1 MRTLALFS
9 VLLLIAASVHAF
21 NLNRLQTQAAQLRA
35 VNQQRE
41 TAPAQD
47 QPKLEAQRQQ
57 LVTEIRGAA
66 EAEPK
71 DFVAQYAVA
80 RGLLSA
86 GEDGHATVYADRAA
100 EVAQTAGDKKK
111 ESDALTLA
119 AVAYQK
125 AGDLATAN
133 DRAKKALWLDPK
145 NPTALQV
152 LLTTKDRLSG
162 GQGRAAEGLG
172 APPAGK
178 DAPLPPVTAATS
190 GSGRSGYGEGAPHT
204 PAIKFVGADTQKA
217 AKLMGEAQRTW
228 TLDRK
233 AALKLFDEAV
243 AADAKSAAVRAARAR
258 ARLEMKDYAGALED
272 ATESLV
278 GGPSGEASF
287 VRAVALK
294 ALGGKEAD
302 IKAAY
307 DAAAAADPR
316 YVADYQSYI
325 AALGRDGPQGGA
337 SAPSSAPAMQPE
349 SKPAANLLM
358 LGAMGALALALVA
371 GAVLLRRRREED

>member
-1 MRTLALFS
+1 VSSLLTPVMLLAVS
-9 VLLLIAASVHAF
+9 AHAF
-21 NLNRLQTQAAQLRA
+21 NLNRLQLQASQLKA
-35 VNQQRE
+35 INQQRE

-47 QPKLEAQRQQ
+47 QPKLQAQREQ

-71 DFVAQYAVA
+71 DYAAQYAVA

-86 GEDGHATVYADRAA
+86 KEEAHATVYADRAV
-100 EVAQTAGDKKK
+100 EVAQEAGDKKK

-125 AGDLATAN
+125 VGDLGTAN
-133 DRAKKALWLDPK
+133 DRAKKALWIDPK

-162 GQGRAAEGLG
+162 GQGRAADGLG
-172 APPAGK
+172 AQPVGK

-190 GSGRSGYGEGAPHT
+190 GSGRSGYGDGAAQA
-204 PAIKFVGADTQKA
+204 PAIQFVGADTQKA

-272 ATESLV
+272 ATESLA

-325 AALGRDGPQGGA
+325 AALGRDEGAQGGA
-337 SAPSSAPAMQPE
+337 SAPASAPAMRPE
-349 SKPAANLLM
+349 SEPAANLLL
-358 LGAMGALALALVA
+358 LGAVGALALALVA
-371 GAVLLRRRREED
+371 AAVLLRRRREEG

>member
-1 MRTLALFS
+1 MISLS
-9 VLLLIAASVHAF
+9 VLSLLASFAQAF
-21 NLNRLQTQAAQLRA
+21 DLEGLQRRVVTLKAT
-35 VNQQRE
+35 NQQIQ
-41 TAPAQD
+41 TAPAQE
-47 QPKLEAQRQQ
+47 QPKLQAQREQI
-57 LVTEIRGAA
+57 VTEIRGAA

-162 GQGRAAEGLG
+162 GQGKAADGLG
-172 APPAGK
+172 APQAGK

-204 PAIKFVGADTQKA
+204 PAIKFVGSDTQKA

-325 AALGRDGPQGGA
+325 AALGRDDGPRGGA

>member
-1 MRTLALFS
+1 MRTLLS
-9 VLLLIAASVHAF
+9 CLLLIATGARAI
-21 NLNRLQTQAAQLRA
+21 NLNRLQTQAAKLQA
-35 VNQQRE
+35 INQQRQ

-71 DFVAQYAVA
+71 EFTAQFAVA
-80 RGLLSA
+80 RGLLAA
-86 GEDGHATVYADRAA
+86 GEEGHATVYADRAA
-100 EVAQTAGDKKK
+100 EVAHQAGDKVK
-111 ESDALTLA
+111 EAAALTVA
-119 AVAYQK
+119 ALAYQK
-125 AGDLATAN
+125 AGDLLSAN
-133 DRAKKALWLDPK
+133 DRAKKALWIEPK
-145 NPTALQV
+145 NPTALSV
-152 LLTTKDRLSG
+152 LVATKDRISG
-162 GQGRAAEGLG
+162 GQGKAAAGLG
-172 APPAGK
+172 QAPAGK

-190 GSGRSGYGEGAPHT
+190 GSGRSGFGEGAEQ
-204 PAIKFVGADTQKA
+204 KVNYQFVGSDTQKA

-258 ARLEMKDYAGALED
+258 ARLEMKDYQGALED

-278 GGPSGEASF
+278 GGPSGEAYF

-307 DAAAAADPR
+307 DAAAAADSR

-325 AALGRDGPQGGA
+325 AALGREDAPSG
-337 SAPSSAPAMQPE
+337 SAPSQAPAMTGEKSPGGDR
-349 SKPAANLLM
+349 M
-358 LGAMGALALALVA
+358 VLGAVGALVLALLA
-371 GAVLLRRRREED
+371 AAVLLRRRREDA

>member
-1 MRTLALFS
+1 MNIILAG
-9 VLLLIAASVHAF
+9 VLIASTNAGAL
-21 NLNRLQTQAAQLRA
+21 NLHKLQHNVVKLQQNSAQR
-35 VNQQRE
+35 QS
-41 TAPAQD
+41 APAQD

-71 DFVAQYAVA
+71 EYTAQYAVA
-80 RGLLSA
+80 RGLLAA
-86 GEDGHATVYADRAA
+86 GEEGHATVYADRAT
-100 EVAQTAGDKKK
+100 EVAQSAGDRKK
-111 ESDALTLA
+111 EAAALTVAALA
-119 AVAYQK
+119 YMK
-125 AGDLATAN
+125 AGDLESAN
-133 DRAKKALWLDPK
+133 DRAKRALWIEPK
-145 NPTALQV
+145 NPTALNV
-152 LLTTKDRLSG
+152 LITTKGRLG
-162 GQGRAAEGLG
+162 KGQGTATAGLG

-178 DAPLPPVTAATS
+178 DAPLSPVTAATS
-190 GSGRSGYGEGAPHT
+190 GSGRSSFGGGDLAP
-204 PAIKFVGADTQKA
+204 KVQFVGGDTQKA

-294 ALGGKEAD
+294 ALGGKEED

-307 DAAAAADPR
+307 DAAAAADSR
-316 YVADYQSYI
+316 YVADYQGYI
-325 AALGRDGPQGGA
+325 AALGRERSPQDAA
-337 SAPSSAPAMQPE
+337 SAPASAPAMPQEEGP
-349 SKPAANLLM
+349 SGDLLVVGAA
-358 LGAMGALALALVA
+358 GALALALIA
-371 GAVLLRRRREED
+371 AAVLLRRRRDDV

>member
-1 MRTLALFS
+1 MR
-9 VLLLIAASVHAF
+9 LLLPGLLLLTAHAHAF
-21 NLNRLQTQAAQLRA
+21 NLNRLQTQAAQLKA
-35 VNQQRE
+35 INEQRQ
-41 TAPAQD
+41 TAPAPD
-47 QPKLEAQRQQ
+47 LPRLESQRQQ

-71 DFVAQYAVA
+71 EYAAQYAVA

-86 GEDGHATVYADRAA
+86 GEEGHATVYADRAA
-100 EVAQTAGDKKK
+100 EVAQAAGDKKK
-111 ESDALTLA
+111 ESEALTLA
-119 AVAYQK
+119 ALAYQK
-125 AGDLATAN
+125 AGDLSTAN
-133 DRAKKALWLDPK
+133 ERAKKALWLEPR

-152 LLTTKDRLSG
+152 LVATKGRLSA
-162 GQGRAAEGLG
+162 GQGKAADGM
-172 APPAGK
+172 AAAPAGK

-190 GSGRSGYGEGAPHT
+190 GSGRSGYGGAPT
-204 PAIKFVGADTQKA
+204 VPNVQFVGADTQKA

-228 TLDRK
+228 SLDRK
-233 AALKLFDEAV
+233 AALRLFDEAV

-307 DAAAAADPR
+307 DAAAASDSR

-325 AALGRDGPQGGA
+325 AALGRDEAPQAGA
-337 SAPSSAPAMQPE
+337 SAPSTAPDMREGDPP
-349 SKPAANLLM
+349 SGNSLM
-358 LGAMGALALALVA
+358 LGAAGALALALVA
-371 GAVLLRRRREED
+371 GAVLLRRRREDD